1 MSGINFLSYFQK
13 NMSETIFR
21 HVSVWNFQTYMSLSG
36 NISRHIWDIYF
47 WNYIAHILFYQ
58 VWVIYNH
65 QYQPNSIFCIR
76 RLFKICVRGVFLKSF
91 LTFPWHLLI
100 LEVPW
105 HFQKFIFFPGFP
117 AVLRTLLPLGWPHYP
132 DSKKIITPFLS
143 PPWRQKMTAPWIKII
158 NDIYMYPKF
167 KDIIG
172 LE

>member
-76 RLFKICVRGVFLKSF
+76 ILFKICVRGVFLKSF
-91 LTFPWHLLI
+91 LTFPRHLLI

-105 HFQKFIFFPGFP
+105 HFQKFNF
-117 AVLRTLLPLGWPHYP
+117 LPRFSTGAENSVTPRMTSLSRLKENHNPVFVP
-132 DSKKIITPFLS
+132 PMKAKNDSPLNK
-143 PPWRQKMTAPWIKII
+143 
-158 NDIYMYPKF
+158 NY
-167 KDIIG
+167 
-172 LE
+172 